1 MNGRRNRNE
10 CQSSFKGGV
19 CVDLTKNIIV
29 ILFVLIGV
37 VSIAYGAYLAWQP
50 LGFIIGGLL
59 LTGFAMTIDEPFKK
73 GGGNK

>member
-1 MNGRRNRNE
+1 M
-10 CQSSFKGGV
+10 
-19 CVDLTKNIIV
+19 DLTKNIIV

-37 VSIAYGAYLAWQP
+37 VLIAYGAYLAWQP
-50 LGFIIGGLL
+50 LGFIIGGIL

>member
-1 MNGRRNRNE
+1 M
-10 CQSSFKGGV
+10 
-19 CVDLTKNIIV
+19 DLTKNILV

-37 VSIAYGAYLAWQP
+37 ASIAYGAYLAWQP
-50 LGFIIGGLL
+50 LGFIIGGVL

>member
-1 MNGRRNRNE
+1 M
-10 CQSSFKGGV
+10 
-19 CVDLTKNIIV
+19 DLTKNIIV

-59 LTGFAMTIDEPFKK
+59 LTGFAMTIDEPLKH
-73 GGGNK
+73 GGVNK

>member
-1 MNGRRNRNE
+1 ME
-10 CQSSFKGGV
+10 
-19 CVDLTKNIIV
+19 LTKNIIV

-73 GGGNK
+73 GDGNK

>member
-1 MNGRRNRNE
+1 M
-10 CQSSFKGGV
+10 
-19 CVDLTKNIIV
+19 DLTKNILV

-37 VSIAYGAYLAWQP
+37 ALIAYGAYLAWQP
-50 LGFIIGGLL
+50 LGFIIGGIL

>member
-1 MNGRRNRNE
+1 M
-10 CQSSFKGGV
+10 
-19 CVDLTKNIIV
+19 DLTKNIIV

-50 LGFIIGGLL
+50 LGFIIGGVL